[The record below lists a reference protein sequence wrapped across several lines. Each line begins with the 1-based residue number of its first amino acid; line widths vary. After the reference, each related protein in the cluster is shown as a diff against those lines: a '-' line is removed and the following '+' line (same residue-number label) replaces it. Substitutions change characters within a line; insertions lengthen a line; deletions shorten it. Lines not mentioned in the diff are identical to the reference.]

1 MQNDCSWTTCHA
13 DKVAVI
19 IDAAKFFYTAKLAM
33 LEARHSILL
42 IGWDFDARIALEP
55 EKQTLPGPN
64 RIGKFLNWVAGRN
77 PRLDVRILK
86 WDVGILRSI
95 VQGETPLF
103 LLRWMMGGRVT
114 LKLDAKHPPL
124 SAHHMKLLVIDG
136 ALAFCG
142 GIDMISGR
150 WDTRQHEQMK
160 RGRRT
165 PHGEPQGPWH
175 DATTCVAGPVAR
187 KLAELGIARWQRA
200 CGEEIKAVE
209 RSDFPWPRDLAV
221 DFEDIDV
228 SIARTMPEYE
238 EAKQVSEI
246 EAATLEILRQARRF
260 VYIESQY
267 FASSRIADVIAQRL
281 AEPEGPDFVIIN
293 PDTADGWLEAK
304 AMDSAR
310 ICLMHRLRQA
320 DRHDRFRIFYPVNAA
335 GTPIYVHAKIL
346 IADDTVLKV
355 GSANLN
361 NRSMGFDTECDLIIR
376 ADNAD
381 TSARIARIRNGLLA
395 EHLGKSEEEV
405 VAACGSNSGQGRLI
419 PGITALNK
427 TGKRLVALPMRE
439 LTEAEKALAGSS
451 VVDPERPTSVWTQ
464 VKGRLRP

>member
-1 MQNDCSWTTCHA
+1 MQNDCSWATCQA
-13 DKVAVI
+13 DRVAVI

-64 RIGKFLNWVAGRN
+64 RVGKFLNWLADQR
-77 PRLDVRILK
+77 PQLEVRILK
-86 WDVGILRSI
+86 WDIGILRSV

-114 LKLDAKHPPL
+114 LKLDAAHPPL

-150 WDTRQHEQMK
+150 WDTRQHAQER

-175 DATTCVAGPVAR
+175 DATMCVAGPVAR
-187 KLAELGIARWQRA
+187 KLAELGMERWHRA
-200 CGEEIKAVE
+200 CNEEMKPVE
-209 RSDFPWPRDLAV
+209 RQDFPWPRDLDV
-221 DFEDIDV
+221 DFENVDV
-228 SIARTMPEYE
+228 SIARTMPAYE
-238 EAKQVSEI
+238 DAEQVSEI
-246 EAATLEILRQARRF
+246 EAATLEILGQARRF

-267 FASSRIADVIAQRL
+267 FASSRIADMIAQRL
-281 AEPEGPDFVIIN
+281 AEPDGPDFVIVN
-293 PDTADGWLEAK
+293 PDTADGWLESK

-310 ICLMHRLRQA
+310 ICLMHRLQQA

-376 ADNAD
+376 AADKD
-381 TSARIARIRNGLLA
+381 TSARIARIRNSLLA
-395 EHLGKSEEEV
+395 EHLGRSEEEV
-405 VAACGSNSGQGRLI
+405 AAACGSGTSHGRLI
-419 PGITALNK
+419 PGIIELNK
-427 TGKRLVALPMRE
+427 DGNRLVPLPMRE
-439 LTEAEKALAGSS
+439 LTEAELVLAGSS
-451 VVDPERPTSVWTQ
+451 VVDPERPTSTWSQ
-464 VKGRLRP
+464 LRGRFRR

>member
-1 MQNDCSWTTCHA
+1 MQNACSWTTCQA

-77 PRLDVRILK
+77 PQLDVRILK

-114 LKLDAKHPPL
+114 LKLDSAHPPL

-150 WDTRQHEQMK
+150 WDTRQHEQVK

-175 DATTCVAGPVAR
+175 DATMCVAGPVAR
-187 KLAELGIARWQRA
+187 KLAELGMSRWQRA
-200 CGEEIKAVE
+200 CGEELKAVE
-209 RSDFPWPRDLAV
+209 RPDFPWPRDLAV
-221 DFEDIDV
+221 DFENIDV
-228 SIARTMPEYE
+228 SIARTMPAYE
-238 EAKQVSEI
+238 EAEQVSEI

-281 AEPEGPDFVIIN
+281 AEPDGPDFVIIN

-310 ICLMHRLRQA
+310 ICLMHRLQEA
-320 DRHDRFRIFYPVNAA
+320 DRYDRFRIFYPVNAA

-346 IADDTVLKV
+346 IADDIVLKV

-376 ADNAD
+376 ADDAD
-381 TSARIARIRNGLLA
+381 TSARIARIRTSLLA

-405 VAACGSNSGQGRLI
+405 AAACGPSTEHGRLI
-419 PGITALNK
+419 PGITALNED
-427 TGKRLVALPMRE
+427 GKRLVPLPTRE
-439 LTEAEKALAGSS
+439 LTEAEKTLAGSS
-451 VVDPERPTSVWTQ
+451 VVDPERPTSVWSQ
-464 VKGRLRP
+464 IRGKLRP

>member
-1 MQNDCSWTTCHA
+1 MQNACSWTTCQA

-19 IDAAKFFYTAKLAM
+19 IDAAQFFYTAKLAM

-77 PRLDVRILK
+77 PQLDVRILK

-150 WDTRQHEQMK
+150 WDTRQHEQVK

-175 DATTCVAGPVAR
+175 DATMCVAGPAAR
-187 KLAELGIARWQRA
+187 KLAELGMARWQRA
-200 CGEEIKAVE
+200 CGEELKAIE
-209 RSDFPWPRDLAV
+209 RPDFPWLPDLAV
-221 DFEDIDV
+221 DFENIDI
-228 SIARTMPEYE
+228 SIARTMPAYE
-238 EAKQVSEI
+238 EIEQVSEV

-281 AEPEGPDFVIIN
+281 AEPDGPDFVIIN

-310 ICLMHRLRQA
+310 ICLMHRLREA
-320 DRHDRFRIFYPVNAA
+320 DKHDRFRIFYPVNAV
-335 GTPIYVHAKIL
+335 GTPIYVHAKIM
-346 IADDTVLKV
+346 IADDTVLKA

-376 ADNAD
+376 ADDAD
-381 TSARIARIRNGLLA
+381 TSARIARIRTSLLA

-405 VAACGSNSGQGRLI
+405 AAACGPGTEHGRLI
-419 PGITALNK
+419 PGITALNED
-427 TGKRLVALPMRE
+427 GKRLVPLPIRE

-451 VVDPERPTSVWTQ
+451 VVDPERPTSVWSQ
-464 VKGRLRP
+464 VRGKLRP